1 MKPKPT
7 DPGEYRVPASYER
20 PVVANDSVGQP
31 IQTWE
36 TVFSGMIAVRPLSA
50 REIYYAQSTRSE
62 TTHRLALRYRPEVSS
77 EGRFR
82 LSNGRVFNL
91 ASVLNTEE
99 RNAELVCL
107 AIEAA

>member
-1 MKPKPT
+1 MMPT
-7 DPGEYRVPASYER
+7 NPGEYRVPATYER
-20 PVVANDSVGQP
+20 PVSGKNDSVGQP
-31 IQTWE
+31 IKTWVP
-36 TVFSGMIAVRPLSA
+36 VFTGHIAVRPLSA
-50 REIYYAQSTRSE
+50 RELYYAQSTRSE
-62 TTHRLALRYRPEVSS
+62 TTHRIALRYRPEVAS

-82 LSNGRVFNL
+82 LSSGRIFNL